1 MHRTAYR
8 IAIAAV
14 ALLAV
19 AGIWA
24 YQYNEQ
30 QRLEEEK
37 RRAAEASAR
46 MTLAAGEA
54 FRDGPTCPEM
64 IVVPAGRFMMGSP
77 DSESEALADERPQH
91 PVTIAQAF
99 AIGRYEVTF
108 KEWDACV
115 ADGGCR
121 GYRPDDKGWGLGLRP
136 VIKVSW
142 DHSQAYVTWLG
153 KKTGKPYRLSSEA
166 EWEYA
171 ARAGST
177 TRYWWGNDSGK
188 NNANC
193 GGCGSR
199 WDGKQTAPVGS
210 FRPNDFGLS
219 DTAGNVWEWVE
230 DCWNENYHGAPSDG
244 SAWLGGNCSNRVLRG
259 GSWSDI
265 PRDLRSAYRLR
276 IRTGYLYDYLGFRVA
291 RTLP

>member
-8 IAIAAV
+8 IAVAAV

-46 MTLAAGEA
+46 KTLAAGEA
-54 FRDGPTCPEM
+54 FRDCPTCPEM

-121 GYRPDDKGWGLGLRP
+121 GYRPDDKGWGRGLRP
-136 VIKVSW
+136 VINMSW
-142 DHSQAYVTWLG
+142 DDAQAYVTWLG
-153 KKTGKPYRLSSEA
+153 KKTSKPYRLPSEA

-193 GGCGSR
+193 DGCGSR

-244 SAWLGGNCSNRVLRG
+244 SAWLGGNCSEHVLRG
-259 GSWSDI
+259 GSWSDT

-276 IRTGYLYDYLGFRVA
+276 LRTGYLYYYLGFRVA

>member
-8 IAIAAV
+8 IAVAAV

-46 MTLAAGEA
+46 KTLAAGEA
-54 FRDGPTCPEM
+54 FRDCPTCPEM

-77 DSESEALADERPQH
+77 DSKSEALADERPQH

-121 GYRPDDKGWGLGLRP
+121 GNRPDDKGWGRGLRP
-136 VIKVSW
+136 VINVSW
-142 DHSQAYVTWLG
+142 DHAQAYVTWLE

-166 EWEYA
+166 EWEYT

-193 GGCGSR
+193 DGCGSR

-259 GSWSDI
+259 GSWSDT
-265 PRDLRSAYRLR
+265 PGDLRSAYRLR
-276 IRTGYLYDYLGFRVA
+276 IRTGYLYYYLGFRVA